1 MQPANTKKTFFSFR
15 RGLEKNDTLQYATRM
30 ERNKTIYL
38 AQPHGMCA
46 GVRRA
51 LEAVDA
57 VLERFGPPV
66 YVLHEIVHNSFI
78 VNRLRERGVRFAE
91 TLEEVPPGAVLLFSA
106 HGVSGA
112 VEREA
117 RARRLR
123 LVDAT
128 CPLVKRLHH
137 AAANA
142 AGALLLLGHRGH
154 PEVEGTV
161 GRSGARWTFMVGG
174 ADEIAGLPDFPADTP
189 VALLA
194 QTTLNTEDV
203 RVLEEALKKKYPQLE
218 SAAAV
223 CYATTNRQKAVR
235 MLAER
240 TDVVLVI
247 GSPHSSNSNRL
258 REVAEQAGAKAFL
271 IEGAAGLPREALK
284 KAESVGVGAGASAP
298 ESLVR
303 EVIAELGALGFGRVE
318 NVPAAEEETVF
329 RQPTIPEKRP

>member
-1 MQPANTKKTFFSFR
+1 
-15 RGLEKNDTLQYATRM
+15 M

-106 HGVSGA
+106 HGVSDA

-142 AGALLLLGHRGH
+142 TGALLLLGHRGH

-161 GRSGARWTFMVGG
+161 GRSGARWTLTVGG
-174 ADEIAGLPDFPADTP
+174 ADEIAGLPDFPAGTP

-203 RVLEEALKKKYPQLE
+203 RFLEDALKKKYPQLE

-223 CYATTNRQKAVR
+223 CYATTNRQRAVR
-235 MLAER
+235 MLAEK
-240 TDVVLVI
+240 TGAVLVI

-271 IEGAAGLPREALK
+271 IEGAAGLPREALE

-303 EVIAELGALGFGRVE
+303 EVIAELGTLGFGRVE